1 MKRDGYNFTD
11 AWDSWK
17 KNNKTISGIK
27 KEDSALLLEFLKDME
42 LGLNISKI
50 KKGKRTAGTLLN
62 LAKHNIFF
70 AKNFKKS
77 FLKLTKE
84 DLHRL
89 EQEVDTGKIKK
100 RNGDR
105 FTAFG
110 NYIKDFKVFW
120 HWLQKTNKVNT
131 DITEDI
137 SSKTPKP
144 SWVYLTEDQART
156 FFNKLLSDYRALCWL
171 MYDSGMRVTEAN
183 SIMIQNFSKDF
194 TQLDIPDEVSKTFG
208 RTINLKLCSALVKEY
223 VKEHD
228 LKPTDYFIT
237 KNLWTINKYLRDNC
251 GKMFGKDKISH
262 PKAKGLYGNFTLYDI
277 RHNSSCYWL
286 NRYPTHKGLMYRF
299 GWKKA
304 DKIEYYSEFLGV
316 KDEIMDSDMVLAED
330 KPKLFKLEEDN
341 KELRKDLNDLKNVL
355 KFYFETEEYMIPTSQ
370 DFKEIKNSKERERT
384 IELFRKQVENTTL

>member
-1 MKRDGYNFTD
+1 
-11 AWDSWK
+11 
-17 KNNKTISGIK
+17 
-27 KEDSALLLEFLKDME
+27 
-42 LGLNISKI
+42 
-50 KKGKRTAGTLLN
+50 
-62 LAKHNIFF
+62 
-70 AKNFKKS
+70 
-77 FLKLTKE
+77 
-84 DLHRL
+84 
-89 EQEVDTGKIKK
+89 
-100 RNGDR
+100 
-105 FTAFG
+105 
-110 NYIKDFKVFW
+110 
-120 HWLQKTNKVNT
+120 
-131 DITEDI
+131 
-137 SSKTPKP
+137 
-144 SWVYLTEDQART
+144 
-156 FFNKLLSDYRALCWL
+156 
-171 MYDSGMRVTEAN
+171 
-183 SIMIQNFSKDF
+183 MIQNFSKDF